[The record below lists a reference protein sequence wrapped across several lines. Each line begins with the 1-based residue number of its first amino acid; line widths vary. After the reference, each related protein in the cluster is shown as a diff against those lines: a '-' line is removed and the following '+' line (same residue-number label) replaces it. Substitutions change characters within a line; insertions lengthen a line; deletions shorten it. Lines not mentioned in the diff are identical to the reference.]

1 MIQRKK
7 EVVLQDLVVQ
17 GNQWDVIDYSLMC
30 SFRAKKMYWPK
41 KDKKKQSNDDD
52 RIIDNEM
59 TMDGIIEVEEKKETN
74 KLYKGMFIN
83 LTIYQ

>member
-17 GNQWDVIDYSLMC
+17 GNQWDVSDYYING
-30 SFRAKKMYWPK
+30 SFRTKKMYWPK

-52 RIIDNEM
+52 RIIDNEN
-59 TMDGIIEVEEKKETN
+59 DYGW
-74 KLYKGMFIN
+74 Y
-83 LTIYQ
+83 Y

>member
-17 GNQWDVIDYSLMC
+17 GNQWDVIDYTLMC
-30 SFRAKKMYWPK
+30 SFRNKKMYWPK

-52 RIIDNEM
+52 RIIENEM
-59 TMDGIIEVEEKKETN
+59 TMDG
-74 KLYKGMFIN
+74 
-83 LTIYQ
+83 